1 MNKLREYIIIFCSIG
16 FFGYVL
22 AEDSNIIQDQTIQ
35 STGTQTNTNNNNSVI
50 NQTTNSTSNINQ
62 VSSSTVNSTSNST
75 STSSSVIDQTQT
87 INSTINQ
94 NQSIDNTINQNSVSS
109 INQVNQSD
117 INQVSSSV
125 ISTDNTNNNFN
136 NSVSESSIKTENVNQ
151 NNSENLNR
159 NFNDSTQ
166 RVKQDIKSPP
176 SSAISPTFSPSY
188 SQDLCTTGASA
199 AVQTQIFGVSAGKSV
214 RDENCERLK
223 LADSLFRMGMKVAA
237 VAMLCGDPS
246 GRTHAAML
254 HAGTSCPYKG
264 KIGEEARIA
273 WEENPQDRPD
283 WKLIKHEYNHNNY
296 EIKAYKKEKFCRI
309 PKYKKHKLC
318 LD

>member
-1 MNKLREYIIIFCSIG
+1 MNKLREYIIIFCSIS

-22 AEDSNIIQDQTIQ
+22 AEDSNITQDQTIQ

-109 INQVNQSD
+109 INQINQSD

-136 NSVSESSIKTENVNQ
+136 NSINESSIKTENVNQ

-223 LADSLFRMGMKVAA
+223 LADSLYRMGMKVAA

>member
-22 AEDSNIIQDQTIQ
+22 AEDSNITQNQTIN

-176 SSAISPTFSPSY
+176 PSAISPTFSPSY

>member
-22 AEDSNIIQDQTIQ
+22 AEDSNITQDQTIQ

-176 SSAISPTFSPSY
+176 PSAISPTFSPSY

-223 LADSLFRMGMKVAA
+223 LSKGLYDMGMRVAA
-237 VAMLCGDPS
+237 VALLCEDS
-246 GRTHAAML
+246 RVYRSMAQ
-254 HAGTSCPYKG
+254 AGTPCPYKG

-283 WKLIKHEYNHNNY
+283 WELIKHEYNHNNY